1 MAFFSNQE
9 VRTYLTGRYGGQLQ
23 AMGLK
28 FEELPDGFDFLQ
40 EGIIDSIGMLEL
52 LGDIENHFGQS
63 IDFEELDAEELTIL
77 GPLATHIQ
85 RELYKARDLDFVNGN
100 RLEAIATT
108 RVQIK
113 GQSFVVW
120 LANDARLVR
129 KGLMGVEQSQLAA
142 MEDGIERG
150 MLFVFDQ
157 DQSLSFWMFKTV
169 IPLDLAYIDSNKT
182 IVRAYT
188 TTPLQTRFF
197 YPSGQPARYA
207 LEVSAGIF
215 SRLGLKTGDQVEF
228 LEPLPTACSPV

>member
-1 MAFFSNQE
+1 MASFSNQE

-23 AMGLK
+23 AMGLR
-28 FEELPDGFDFLQ
+28 FEELPDDFDFLQ
-40 EGIIDSIGMLEL
+40 QGLIDSIGMLEL
-52 LGDIENHFGQS
+52 LGDIENHFGRS
-63 IDFEELDAEELTIL
+63 IDFEELDAEEMTIL
-77 GPLATHIQ
+77 GPLANHIQ
-85 RELYKARDLDFVNGN
+85 RELYKARELDFVNGN
-100 RLEAIATT
+100 CLEAMATT

-113 GQSFVVW
+113 DQSFVVW

-129 KGLMGVEQSQLAA
+129 KGLMGVEQSRLAA
-142 MEDGIERG
+142 MEDGSERG
-150 MLFVFDQ
+150 MLFLFDH
-157 DQSLSFWMFKTV
+157 DQPLSFWMFKTV

-182 IVRAYT
+182 IVRTYT

-197 YPSGQPARYA
+197 YPSGQLARYA